1 MVRTGDRDQSRGS
14 EGDREWQK
22 NKARLERGREEMR
35 AHSVEAYTALIASYQ
50 SIIHKSFS
58 RQMLATQGWRSD
70 REGTGAGVA
79 GRDREREKE
88 RQIDRKTETERV
100 CEIGA
105 K

>member
-1 MVRTGDRDQSRGS
+1 
-14 EGDREWQK
+14 
-22 NKARLERGREEMR
+22 MR

-50 SIIHKSFS
+50 SIIHKSLS

-70 REGTGAGVA
+70 REKALVLEWRGGT
-79 GRDREREKE
+79 EREKE
-88 RQIDRKTETERV
+88 RQGERRRARERV